1 MIFNPTVA
9 SITVRAA
16 LGRRR
21 AVLYAIPPL
30 ILIGL
35 AAILRIGHS
44 SDPTWPSRVL
54 GTFGFSVV
62 LPLTALIIGTS
73 VLGAEVDDGSVVH
86 LLATPVPRRAIVT
99 TKFVVAT
106 VVTMLF
112 GALPELLAGLIATG
126 PRLALGLFAG
136 ALVAAVVY
144 NALFVCLSTATSRA
158 LVAGLAYVVIWEGVL
173 ANVVGGAR
181 ILSISHYG
189 LAVAASIAPGHALA
203 PGVGLATACV
213 LGAIVTALT
222 LAVAVRKLGSFTLRG
237 ETA

>member
-44 SDPTWPSRVL
+44 SDPTWPSRIL

-86 LLATPVPRRAIVT
+86 LLATPVPRRAIVA
-99 TKFVVAT
+99 TKFIVAT

-181 ILSISHYG
+181 ILSVSHYG
-189 LAVAASIAPGHALA
+189 LAVAASIAPGHALK

-213 LGAIVTALT
+213 LGAIVTGVT
-222 LAVAVRKLGSFTLRG
+222 LGVAIRKLGSFTLRG

>member
-9 SITVRAA
+9 AITVRAA

-21 AVLYAIPPL
+21 ALLYAIAPL

-35 AAILRIGHS
+35 AAILQAGHS
-44 SDPTWPSRVL
+44 SDPTWPSRIL

-73 VLGAEVDDGSVVH
+73 VLGAEVDDGTVVH
-86 LLATPVPRRAIVT
+86 LLATPVPRRAIIT
-99 TKFVVAT
+99 TKFLVAT

-112 GALPELLAGLIATG
+112 AAIPELLAGLIATG

-158 LVAGLAYVVIWEGVL
+158 LVAGLAYVVIWEGML

-181 ILSISHYG
+181 ILSVSHYG
-189 LAVAASIAPGHALA
+189 LAVATAIAPGHALK
-203 PGVGLATACV
+203 PGVGLGTACV
-213 LGAIVTALT
+213 LGAIATAVT

>member
-1 MIFNPTVA
+1 MIFDPTIA
-9 SITVRAA
+9 SVTLRGA

-21 AVLYAIPPL
+21 ALLYAIPPL
-30 ILIGL
+30 ILIGVS
-35 AAILRIGHS
+35 AILRLTS
-44 SDPTWPSRVL
+44 PADPSWPARIL
-54 GTFGFSVV
+54 GDFGFSVV

-86 LLATPVPRRAIVT
+86 LLATPVPRRLVVT
-99 TKFVVAT
+99 TKFAVAT
-106 VVTMLF
+106 AVTMVF
-112 GALPELLAGLIATG
+112 AALPELLAGLIATG

-136 ALVAAVVY
+136 ALAAAVVY

-158 LVAGLAYVVIWEGVL
+158 LVAGLAYVVLWEGAL
-173 ANVVGGAR
+173 ANVLGGAR

-189 LAVAASIAPGHALA
+189 LAVAGSVAPGHALR

-213 LGAIVTALT
+213 LGGIVTALT

>member
-44 SDPTWPSRVL
+44 SDPTWPSRIL

-86 LLATPVPRRAIVT
+86 LLATPVPRRAIVA
-99 TKFVVAT
+99 TKFIVAT
-106 VVTMLF
+106 VVTVLF

-181 ILSISHYG
+181 ILSVSHYG
-189 LAVAASIAPGHALA
+189 LAVAASIAPGHALK

-213 LGAIVTALT
+213 LGAIVTAVT
-222 LAVAVRKLGSFTLRG
+222 LGVAIRKLGSFTLRG

>member
-44 SDPTWPSRVL
+44 SDPTWPSRIL

-99 TKFVVAT
+99 TKFIVAT
-106 VVTMLF
+106 VVTVLF

-173 ANVVGGAR
+173 ANAVGGAR
-181 ILSISHYG
+181 ILSVSHYG
-189 LAVAASIAPGHALA
+189 LAVAASIAPGHALK

-213 LGAIVTALT
+213 LGAIVTAVT
-222 LAVAVRKLGSFTLRG
+222 LGVAIRKLGSFTLRG

>member
-30 ILIGL
+30 ILVGL

-44 SDPTWPSRVL
+44 SDPTWPSQIL

-86 LLATPVPRRAIVT
+86 LLATPVPRRDIVT
-99 TKFVVAT
+99 TKFIIAT

-112 GALPELLAGLIATG
+112 AALPELLAGLIATG

-181 ILSISHYG
+181 ILSVSHYG
-189 LAVAASIAPGHALA
+189 LAVATSIAPGHALK

-213 LGAIVTALT
+213 LGAIVTAVT
-222 LAVAVRKLGSFTLRG
+222 LALAVRKLGSFTLRG

>member
-1 MIFNPTVA
+1 MIFSPTVA
-9 SITVRAA
+9 SITLRAA

-21 AVLYAIPPL
+21 ALLYAIPPF

-35 AAILRIGHS
+35 SAILQLGHP
-44 SDPTWPSRVL
+44 SDSTWPARIL

-62 LPLTALIIGTS
+62 LPLTALVIGTS

-86 LLATPVPRRAIVT
+86 LLATPVPRRAVIA

-106 VVTMLF
+106 LVTMLF
-112 GALPELLAGLIATG
+112 GALPELVAGLIATG

-158 LVAGLAYVVIWEGVL
+158 LVAGLAYVVLWEGAA

-189 LAVAASIAPGHALA
+189 LAVATSIAPGHALK

-213 LGAIVTALT
+213 LGAVVTAVT

>member
-44 SDPTWPSRVL
+44 SDPAWPSRIL

-99 TKFVVAT
+99 TKFIVAT

-144 NALFVCLSTATSRA
+144 NAMFVCLSTTTSRA
-158 LVAGLAYVVIWEGVL
+158 LVAGLAYVVIWEGML
-173 ANVVGGAR
+173 ANLVGGAR
-181 ILSISHYG
+181 ILSVSHYG
-189 LAVAASIAPGHALA
+189 LAVAASIAPGHALK

-213 LGAIVTALT
+213 LGVIVTAVT
-222 LAVAVRKLGSFTLRG
+222 LAVAIRKLGSFTLRG

>member
-1 MIFNPTVA
+1 MLNPTIA
-9 SITVRAA
+9 SITLRAA

-21 AVLYAIPPL
+21 ALLYAIPSL
-30 ILIGL
+30 ILLGVS
-35 AAILRIGHS
+35 AILRLTS
-44 SDPTWPSRVL
+44 SPDPSWPAYTL

-73 VLGAEVDDGSVVH
+73 VLGAEVDDGSVVL
-86 LLATPVPRRAIVT
+86 LLATPVPRRDVII
-99 TKFVVAT
+99 TKFAVAT
-106 VVTMLF
+106 VVTMAF
-112 GALPELLAGLIATG
+112 AAVPELRAGLVAG
-126 PRLALGLFAG
+126 QSRLALGLFAG
-136 ALVAAVVY
+136 ALVAAVIY

-181 ILSISHYG
+181 ILSVSHYG
-189 LAVAASIAPGHALA
+189 LAVATAIAPGHALK
-203 PGVGLATACV
+203 PGVGLGTACV
-213 LGAIVTALT
+213 LGAIATAVT